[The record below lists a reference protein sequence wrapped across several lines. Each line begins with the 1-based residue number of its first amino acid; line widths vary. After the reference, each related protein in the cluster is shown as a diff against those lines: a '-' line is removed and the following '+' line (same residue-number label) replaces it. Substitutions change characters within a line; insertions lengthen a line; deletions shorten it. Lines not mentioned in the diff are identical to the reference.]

1 MSKVEKPGDDVSPDN
16 HRVEIKSIDEALGFL
31 FRGLLDA
38 NRKFVEGED
47 AGREGAIAALNAV
60 CEFLHSIPGT
70 HDHLQPIVA
79 LLNALTSL
87 EEGTV
92 VPMLKQKAAGR
103 HGRRPSSAAH
113 NCDKAMAVVTA
124 DRLCETGL
132 DPEEAHKMVAKAC
145 REAGIKPS
153 RKGAKDSQGQ
163 ESEITDRTVRGW
175 REKIAQ
181 GVGCH
186 SQAAQTYKRLKQ
198 SWAAKTQ
205 IITHQAIETV
215 GVEAV
220 RRALLKELRRS
231 LVEMRAAEH

>member
-47 AGREGAIAALNAV
+47 AGREGAVASLNAV
-60 CEFLHSIPGT
+60 TEFLAFFEGT
-70 HDHLQPIVA
+70 LDHRQPIIS
-79 LLNALTSL
+79 LLNALANL
-87 EEGTV
+87 NDGNV
-92 VPMLKQKAAGR
+92 LPLLNPGAAGP
-103 HGRRPSSAAH
+103 GRRPASHARES
-113 NCDKAMAVVTA
+113 DKAMAASTV

-132 DPEEAHKMVAKAC
+132 GPNEARKMVAQAC

-153 RKGAKDSQGQ
+153 RKGAKDSRGQ
-163 ESEITDRTVRGW
+163 EPGITARTVRYW
-175 REKIAQ
+175 CEKIDED
-181 GVGCH
+181 VGCH
-186 SQAAQTYKRLKQ
+186 LQAAQTYKRLKQ

-205 IITHQAIETV
+205 TITQAIESV

-220 RRALLKELRRS
+220 RRAILKELRRS